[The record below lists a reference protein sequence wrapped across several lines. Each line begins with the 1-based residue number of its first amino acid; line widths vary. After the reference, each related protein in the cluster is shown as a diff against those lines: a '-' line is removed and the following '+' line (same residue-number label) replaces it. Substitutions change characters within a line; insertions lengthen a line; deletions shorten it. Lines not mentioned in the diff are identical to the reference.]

1 MKGWA
6 NRASALVALFAY
18 LGGGNGGGEGG
29 GSGGAGGG
37 AVLAEAKFRRE
48 SDMMGSDR
56 DLKIQ

>member
-6 NRASALVALFAY
+6 NRASALVALCAY
-18 LGGGNGGGEGG
+18 LGWGSGGGGGG

-37 AVLAEAKFRRE
+37 GAFSEAWFRRD
-48 SDMMGSDR
+48 SDMRRSDR